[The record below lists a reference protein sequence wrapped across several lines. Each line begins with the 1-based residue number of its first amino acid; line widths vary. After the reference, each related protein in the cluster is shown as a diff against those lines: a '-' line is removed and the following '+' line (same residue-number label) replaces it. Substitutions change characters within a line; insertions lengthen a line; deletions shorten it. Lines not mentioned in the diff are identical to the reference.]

1 MNISSRMIIIIKQ
14 GGIILYLHN
23 LLKSI
28 LFLALIAILTAC
40 GNAHDSTNND
50 SSTKAET
57 SESATKIIKTKRGD
71 LEMPSHPQRIVTDG
85 YLPELLVLGVKPI
98 GSTQWDLENKVIQDQ
113 IDGIESTGERSL
125 ETIVQLKPDL
135 IITWAS
141 DEKILQQYE
150 KIAPTLA
157 IPYSS
162 TGDIYE
168 TMRLLG
174 DALDKKD
181 EAEQWIKQ
189 FDQTAEE
196 ARAQLADIINPN
208 DTFALMGVF
217 VVDKGFYIYGDGGYR
232 GGEAIYKHLQL
243 KPPAKQ
249 EKEMIGKEA
258 YRQISYEVIPEYA
271 GDYIFIDQGDLI
283 SEVWGESEGLWKSL
297 DAVKNNRVFKLDPDL
312 FWGND
317 PISLELQIKE
327 IVNTLS
333 QKQS

>member
-1 MNISSRMIIIIKQ
+1 MIIIIKQ
-14 GGIILYLHN
+14 GGTILYLHK
-23 LLKSI
+23 LVKTI
-28 LFLALIAILTAC
+28 LFLALIVILTAC
-40 GNAHDSTNND
+40 GNANDSTKTETNKD
-50 SSTKAET
+50 TSSTAET
-57 SESATKIIKTKRGD
+57 SDSATKIIKTQRGE
-71 LEMPSHPQRIVTDG
+71 LEMPRNPQRIVTDG
-85 YLPELLVLGVKPI
+85 YLPELLVLGVKPV

-135 IITWAS
+135 IITWVS

-157 IPYSS
+157 LPYSS
-162 TGDIYE
+162 SGDIYE
-168 TMRLLG
+168 IMRLLG
-174 DALDKKD
+174 DALDKKE
-181 EAEQWIKQ
+181 EAEKWIKHL
-189 FDQTAEE
+189 DKTAEA
-196 ARAQLADIINPN
+196 ARAQLADIVKPD

-258 YRQISYEVIPEYA
+258 YRQVSYEVIPEYA

-297 DAVKNNRVFKLDPDL
+297 DAVKNDRVFKLDPDL

-327 IVNTLS
+327 VVNMLTN
-333 QKQS
+333 KQ

>member
-14 GGIILYLHN
+14 GGIILYLHK

-50 SSTKAET
+50 SSTKAEI

-327 IVNTLS
+327 IVNMLS
-333 QKQS
+333 QK

>member
-1 MNISSRMIIIIKQ
+1 MIIIIKQ
-14 GGIILYLHN
+14 GGTILYLHKV
-23 LLKSI
+23 LKSI
-28 LFLALIAILTAC
+28 VFLALLAILTAC
-40 GNAHDSTNND
+40 GNAND
-50 SSTKAET
+50 SADSNTNKDISKTAET
-57 SESATKIIKTKRGD
+57 TESATKIIKTQRGD
-71 LEMPSHPQRIVTDG
+71 IEIPRQAKRIVTDG
-85 YLPELLVLGVKPI
+85 YLPELLVLGIKPI

-113 IDGIESTGERSL
+113 IDGIETTGERSL

-135 IITWAS
+135 IITWVG

-157 IPYSS
+157 LPYSS
-162 TGDIYE
+162 SGDIYE
-168 TMRLLG
+168 IMRLLG

-181 EAEQWIKQ
+181 GAEQWIKHL
-189 FDQTAEE
+189 DKTAEE
-196 ARAQLADIINPN
+196 ARAQLANIIKPD

-249 EKEMIGKEA
+249 QKEMIGKES
-258 YRQISYEVIPEYA
+258 YRQVSYEVIPEYA

-297 DAVKNNRVFKLDPDL
+297 DAVKNDRVFKLDPDL

-327 IVNTLS
+327 VVKMLTN
-333 QKQS
+333 KQ

>member
-1 MNISSRMIIIIKQ
+1 M
-14 GGIILYLHN
+14 YLHK

-50 SSTKAET
+50 SSTKAEI

-327 IVNTLS
+327 IVNMLS
-333 QKQS
+333 QK

>member
-1 MNISSRMIIIIKQ
+1 M
-14 GGIILYLHN
+14 YLHK

-28 LFLALIAILTAC
+28 LFLALITILTAC
-40 GNAHDSTNND
+40 GNANDSTKSNTNQD
-50 SSTKAET
+50 EDASTAET
-57 SESATKIIKTKRGD
+57 SEFATKIIKTQRGD
-71 LEMPSHPQRIVTDG
+71 LEMPSHPKRIVTDG

-98 GSTQWDLENKVIQDQ
+98 GSTQWDLDNKVIQDQ
-113 IDGIESTGERSL
+113 IDGIETTGERSL

-135 IITWAS
+135 IITWVS
-141 DEKILQQYE
+141 DEAILQQYE

-181 EAEQWIKQ
+181 EAEKWIKQ
-189 FDQTAEE
+189 LDHTAEE
-196 ARAQLADIINPN
+196 ARAQLATIIKPD

-249 EKEMIGKEA
+249 AKEMIGKEA
-258 YRQISYEVIPEYA
+258 YRQVSYEVIPEYA

-297 DAVKNNRVFKLDPDL
+297 DAVKNDRVFKLDPEL

-327 IVNTLS
+327 VVKMLTE
-333 QKQS
+333 KQ

>member
-14 GGIILYLHN
+14 GGIILYLHK

-189 FDQTAEE
+189 FNQTAEE

-271 GDYIFIDQGDLI
+271 GNYIFIDQGDLI
-283 SEVWGESEGLWKSL
+283 SEIWGESEGLWKSL

-327 IVNTLS
+327 IVNMLS